1 MICQANLC
9 PKRSQEQES
18 SIFLRINLP
27 KESRGK
33 RWNRISETQ
42 NIKIF
47 RGSMPPDS
55 TRLGR
60 LRRYNFPP
68 YLRAK
73 GLLED
78 TSLWEL

>member
-1 MICQANLC
+1 MNLL
-9 PKRSQEQES
+9 KMSQ
-18 SIFLRINLP
+18 
-27 KESRGK
+27 GK
-33 RWNRISETQ
+33 HWNRISETL
-42 NIKIF
+42 NLKIF
-47 RGSMPPDS
+47 WGSMPPDP

-68 YLRAK
+68 HLREK